1 MPDRDPFLLTP
12 YDGGGGVFNRLRVS
26 SFFITN
32 THSPAHTSLV
42 LDMMMAGNE
51 Q

>member
-1 MPDRDPFLLTP
+1 MADRDPFLLTP

-32 THSPAHTSLV
+32 THSPAAHILSTRH
-42 LDMMMAGNE
+42 DDGWE
-51 Q
+51 

>member
-1 MPDRDPFLLTP
+1 MADRDPFLLTP

-32 THSPAHTSLV
+32 THSPAHILGTRH
-42 LDMMMAGNE
+42 DDGWE
-51 Q
+51 